1 MRYQNWSR
9 HVRSHRTRRRV
20 LTVALDVKGQ
30 EVAGKQDRRLSGAS
44 EITEHFIRAVSFL
57 CRR

>member
-1 MRYQNWSR
+1 MRYQNWTR
-9 HVRSHRTRRRV
+9 HVRSHRTRQRA

-30 EVAGKQDRRLSGAS
+30 EVAGKLDRRLSGAS
-44 EITEHFIRAVSFL
+44 EITERFIRAISFL